1 MKKTLLISSLFLI
14 SLGTVANAQ
23 SENALFFDNID
34 DQVVVAS
41 GSSAIAGSTAMSLTM
56 WVNPQNPFPAFPDFD
71 GFAGIRNNADADFY
85 MLHLNTT
92 EVEARFRNSTGVNY
106 DVVASGITL
115 NTWQHLEMTYEGTTL
130 TVYLNGVV
138 AGSTPA
144 TGTIANSFEDFLVG
158 NLLYQGT
165 NFWFNGQLDEVSLWS
180 KSLTPAEINCMI
192 NGAIDPTSPNLEL
205 YYRFNQGVAG
215 GTNTT
220 VTTLTDVSGN
230 INGTLSGF
238 GLAGATS
245 NWVAG
250 VTTANSTTIADVICP
265 GSTYIFGTQTLTAP
279 GNYFEAFPLAGGCDS
294 IVQLV
299 LTAPV
304 INTAISQ
311 SGPVLTAQQAGLN
324 YQWINCTTLLPVAG
338 ATQQQFTATVNG
350 QYAVVISVGSCSDT
364 SFCAN
369 VTNVGLTDINGSAV
383 QVGPNPFTDQVTIDA
398 GTLAVDAIISV
409 TDISGRMI
417 TQFTNKNRNRIV
429 IDTKQWNKGIYLL
442 RISDTSGY
450 LKLVKM

>member
-1 MKKTLLISSLFLI
+1 MKKKLLISSLFLL
-14 SLGTVANAQ
+14 SLGSLANAQ
-23 SENALFFDNID
+23 SENSLSFDNID
-34 DQVVVAS
+34 DQVVVN
-41 GSSAIAGSTAMSLTM
+41 SATSLIAGSTAISLTM
-56 WVNPQNPFPAFPDFD
+56 WVNPQNPAPGFPDFD

-85 MLHLNTT
+85 ILHLNTT
-92 EVEARFRNSTGVNY
+92 DVEARFRNSTGLNY
-106 DVVASGITL
+106 DVIGTGITL
-115 NTWQHLEMTYEGTTL
+115 NTWQHLALTYDGTTL
-130 TVYLNGVV
+130 TLYLNGVV

-144 TGTIANSFEDFLVG
+144 NGTISNSFENFYMG

-165 NFWFNGQLDEVSLWS
+165 DFWFNGQLDEVSLWS
-180 KSLTPAEINCMI
+180 KTLTPAEINCMI
-192 NGAIDPTSPNLEL
+192 NGAIDPTSANLEL
-205 YYRFNQGVAG
+205 YYRFNQGIAG
-215 GTNTT
+215 GSNGT

-238 GLAGATS
+238 ALAGATS
-245 NWVAG
+245 NWIAG
-250 VTTANSTTIADVICP
+250 VTNANSTTIADVICP
-265 GSTYIFGTQTLTAP
+265 GSTYTFGSQTLTTP

-324 YQWINCTTLLPVAG
+324 YQWINCSTLLPVAG
-338 ATQQQFTATVNG
+338 ATQQQFTATANG
-350 QYAVVISVGSCSDT
+350 QYAVVISVGSCTDT

-369 VTNVGLTDINGSAV
+369 VTNVGLTDINGSNV
-383 QVGPNPFTDQVTIDA
+383 QVGPNPFTDQLTIVAGSHSSDA
-398 GTLAVDAIISV
+398 TIIV
-409 TDISGRMI
+409 TDIAGRVI
-417 TQFTNKNRNRIV
+417 TQFGNSNRSRIV

-450 LKLVKM
+450 MKLVKM